1 MAFLLDLN
9 VLTIFSIFLLT
20 VFCLGLSDLLWDRRK
35 NLFHIPGPTP
45 LPFLG
50 NALLFYKPPE
60 YIMGIIISLRDKFG
74 PVMRVHLGP
83 RANALVSSAEGY
95 EKILSSSKQI
105 TKGKDYKFLMP
116 WLGTGLLTSTGTKWH
131 TRRKML
137 TPAFH
142 FRILEDFLDVMNQQT
157 ELLCDILDPLCGGP
171 AFDVFPLVTHCALDI
186 ICETAMGKSI
196 NAQADSDTD
205 YVRAIYAA
213 SDIVF
218 QRQRS
223 PWLWEDWFFALT
235 PAGFRMRKYLAS
247 LHGLTS
253 QVIAERKKEVE
264 TEKTSNAEDDVGI
277 KRRLAFL
284 DLLIDASEGGTVLS
298 DEDIREEVDTFMFE
312 GHDTTATN
320 MSFVIYLLATQQ
332 EVQRKCQEE
341 LDTIFDGDSTRPAT
355 SQDLSKMK
363 YIECCI
369 KEALRLYQ
377 SVPIM
382 SRVLG
387 EDVEI
392 EGHLIPANTNVIL
405 LNFLLH
411 RDPIAFPNPDSFDP
425 ERFSM
430 DNPQKRHPYS
440 YVPFSAGPRNCIGQK
455 FAMMEEKVLVSSILR
470 RFNMKSTVSPSEIP
484 LLMEVILRPK
494 KWNPCVNGKAKSLT
508 KISK

>member
-60 YIMGIIISLRDKFG
+60 HIMGIIISLRDKFG

-223 PWLWEDWFFALT
+223 PWLWGDWFFALT

-264 TEKTSNAEDDVGI
+264 TEKTSNADDDKVELFFLMKISG
-277 KRRLAFL
+277 KKLTLSCLKGTTRLQLTCPLSSTCWPRSRRCRGNARRS
-284 DLLIDASEGGTVLS
+284 LIPSLME
-298 DEDIREEVDTFMFE
+298 
-312 GHDTTATN
+312 
-320 MSFVIYLLATQQ
+320 TQQ
-332 EVQRKCQEE
+332 GQQPLKICQ
-341 LDTIFDGDSTRPAT
+341 
-355 SQDLSKMK
+355 K
-363 YIECCI
+363 
-369 KEALRLYQ
+369 
-377 SVPIM
+377 
-382 SRVLG
+382 
-387 EDVEI
+387 
-392 EGHLIPANTNVIL
+392 
-405 LNFLLH
+405 
-411 RDPIAFPNPDSFDP
+411 
-425 ERFSM
+425 
-430 DNPQKRHPYS
+430 
-440 YVPFSAGPRNCIGQK
+440 
-455 FAMMEEKVLVSSILR
+455 
-470 RFNMKSTVSPSEIP
+470 
-484 LLMEVILRPK
+484 
-494 KWNPCVNGKAKSLT
+494 
-508 KISK
+508 